1 MLAGKAWDWC
11 HSANESPSLPSR
23 NIHACSFPWHST
35 TLFWTNPT
43 ILTDDSLVFASECML
58 RCSKV
63 PELFHPGGSNR
74 GVSKSVSSSVVLER
88 GGAVDHGCL
97 QCKGLV
103 YIYSNS
109 RHSTSIIKA
118 GFFFFCLAS
127 ISLMGLSWWV
137 GGGSCHRQHYRTTPN
152 LYFLL

>member
-11 HSANESPSLPSR
+11 HSANESSSLPYVR
-23 NIHACSFPWHST
+23 SFPWHST

-58 RCSKV
+58 CCSKV
-63 PELFHPGGSNR
+63 LKLFHPGGSNR
-74 GVSKSVSSSVVLER
+74 GVSKSVSSSVVPER
-88 GGAVDHGCL
+88 SGAVDHECL

-109 RHSTSIIKA
+109 RHSTSIIQA
-118 GFFFFCLAS
+118 GFFFPGWLAS
-127 ISLMGLSWWV
+127 LLWGCHGGWEGAVVTDSTTDHPKSILSLK
-137 GGGSCHRQHYRTTPN
+137 
-152 LYFLL
+152 F